1 MASAMQPSN
10 HPRRQ
15 DRLHWLAE
23 IYRAYAAEL
32 QRSIYSRV
40 GDLALAEDL
49 TSTVFLKALRWL
61 KEDQSP
67 ESARGWLYATART
80 TIADYWQTQSQY
92 ETHALGDLE
101 AQFRAFESAESAG
114 QQAET
119 RVQHLLSLLP
129 ERDRDILTLRYLQ
142 GYSASEIAEALGTS
156 ASHIR
161 VLQLRALRRTAQLE
175 TMERNRYSMQE
186 QEAPFD
192 VFVKFLAPESRRAL
206 DLAREEMLK
215 LKHWWIGTEH
225 LLWGLAREGSLA
237 SFLTPLGITPE
248 RIQAGIVFIFDR
260 QAQQGQSIPGV
271 PPAADVP
278 ADALKL
284 LTPRAKQVIVL
295 AGEEMKS
302 QGEKSIRPM
311 HLLLGVMNEGEG
323 IGAGLLRSLGI
334 SLLQART
341 ALTPP
346 TANQI
351 CSFCGRSGSQVA
363 RFFPAEI
370 GVAES
375 SATAPGAFICDQCVR
390 RFYAMLGNA

>member
-15 DRLHWLAE
+15 DRLNWLAE
-23 IYRAYAAEL
+23 IYRVYAADL

-61 KEDQSP
+61 REDQSP

-92 ETHALGDLE
+92 ETRSLGDLE
-101 AQFRAFESAESAG
+101 AQFQAFESAEFAG
-114 QQAET
+114 QQAEM
-119 RVQHLLSLLP
+119 RVQHLLSLMP
-129 ERDRDILTLRYLQ
+129 ERDRTILTLRYLQ

-161 VLQLRALRRTAQLE
+161 VLQLRALRRAAQLE

-192 VFVKFLAPESRRAL
+192 VFVKFLAPESRRVL
-206 DLAREEMLK
+206 DLAREEMLN

-225 LLWGLAREGSLA
+225 LLWGLVSELA

-248 RIQAGIVFIFDR
+248 RIHAGIVFIFDR
-260 QAQQGQSIPGV
+260 QAQQGQSVPEE
-271 PPAADVP
+271 PPAAEVP
-278 ADALKL
+278 ADVLKR

-302 QGEKSIRPM
+302 QGEKSIRPT
-311 HLLLGVMNEGEG
+311 HLLLGLMNEGEG
-323 IGAGLLRSLGI
+323 IGAGLLRSLGV

-341 ALTPP
+341 VLTPP
-346 TANQI
+346 AANQT

-363 RFFPAEI
+363 RLFPAEV

-375 SATAPGAFICDQCVR
+375 SATSPGAFICDQCVQ
-390 RFYAMLGNA
+390 RFYTMLGSA

>member
-1 MASAMQPSN
+1 MQPSN
-10 HPRRQ
+10 HSQRQ
-15 DRLHWLAE
+15 DRLNWLAE
-23 IYRAYAAEL
+23 IYRLYASDL
-32 QRSIYSRV
+32 QRSIYSKV

-61 KEDQSP
+61 KEDQSA

-92 ETHALGDLE
+92 ELRSLGDLE
-101 AQFRAFESAESAG
+101 EQLRVFDSAELVA
-114 QQAET
+114 QQAEI

-129 ERDRDILTLRYLQ
+129 ERDRNILSLRYLQ

-161 VLQLRALRRTAQLE
+161 VLQLRALRRAAQLE
-175 TMERNRYSMQE
+175 TMERNRDTMQE

-192 VFVKFLAPESRRAL
+192 VCVKLLAPESLRVHE
-206 DLAREEMLK
+206 LAREEMLR

-225 LLWGLAREGSLA
+225 QLWGLASEGSIA

-248 RIQAGIVFIFDR
+248 IVHAGIVFIFDR
-260 QAQQGQSIPGV
+260 QAQQGLLGER
-271 PPAADVP
+271 PATDTP
-278 ADALKL
+278 AEPLRL

-302 QGEKSIRPM
+302 RGEKSIRPT
-311 HLLLGVMNEGEG
+311 HLLLGLMNEGG
-323 IGAGLLRSLGI
+323 GLGAGLLRSLGI

-341 ALTPP
+341 ALISPEG
-346 TANQI
+346 NQS
-351 CSFCGRSGSQVA
+351 CSFCGRGGSQIA
-363 RFFPAEI
+363 HLFPSEI

-375 SATAPGAFICDQCVR
+375 NTTSPGAFICDQCVR
-390 RFYAMLGNA
+390 RFYTMLGNA